1 MKVIFKD
8 EALSDLYK
16 YGKTSDRK
24 YKRICKKKD
33 LIEGY
38 QKAVFRMYSVD
49 STDELKNFSPLHYEK
64 LRHIGLS
71 SVRLVNGKVERL
83 LFKETDNGVEVE
95 LIEIDENH
103 YGKKK

>member
-1 MKVIFKD
+1 MNVIFKD
-8 EALSDLYK
+8 KALSDLYE

-24 YKRICKKKD
+24 YKNLCKKKD

-64 LRHIGLS
+64 LKHKGLS

-83 LFKETDNGVEVE
+83 LFKETDDGVEVE
-95 LIEIDENH
+95 LIEINETH